1 MVTSEQRVIE
11 TEQEMEVLG
20 VSWGLVEV
28 ILMQTWT
35 KILFLQNVDLVR
47 RPLEKHISKSAN
59 PVYMGG

>member
-1 MVTSEQRVIE
+1 MTSEQRVIE
-11 TEQEMEVLG
+11 SEQEMEVLG

-47 RPLEKHISKSAN
+47 QPSLTFWVLGSLRLS
-59 PVYMGG
+59 